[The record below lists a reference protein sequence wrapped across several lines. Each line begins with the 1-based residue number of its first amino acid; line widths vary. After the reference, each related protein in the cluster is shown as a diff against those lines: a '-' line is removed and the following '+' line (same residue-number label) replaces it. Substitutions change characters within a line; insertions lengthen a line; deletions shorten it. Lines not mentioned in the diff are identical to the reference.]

1 MSKREI
7 FDNIEEVGLLYKE
20 ETGEIISTIPP
31 APPADT
37 TEEFKYIGGY
47 TSRIDG
53 KRIATGKAPFAQDI
67 KLKGMLIGK
76 ILRSPHAK
84 AEVMGI
90 DLGAAQKLKGVKAAI
105 KLTNGTV
112 NYVGQQVA
120 AVAAVDEKTAEKA
133 LALIKVDY
141 NPLPHTV
148 TEEKCQEE
156 GSPQVHSKN
165 PNVTKFRD
173 YKRGDVEAGFKQ
185 ADIVLERTY
194 STAVEIHHPTETHGS
209 IAKWEGNRV
218 TVWDSTQAVHS
229 VRNALA
235 RVLKIPAGQVIVI
248 KRYMGG
254 GFGSKLG
261 LNEQTVVAALL
272 AKAAQR
278 PVKVFNSRKENALC
292 VGNRPSTV
300 QEMKGGVKKDGTI
313 TALSLINYTCGGIG
327 RGDGCDVPFNEMYK
341 CDNCTVENYTLYT
354 NTGAS
359 RAMRAPGV
367 TQGTF
372 GNDGFLDELAA
383 AIGMDPLE
391 FRRKNYVTKNLGGT
405 GIPYSSK
412 GLDQCYE
419 LGAKA
424 IGWERRNPRPG
435 EGSGKFRRGIGMASQ
450 IWWGAG
456 VPGTKADVCVYADGT
471 VEARCGTQDIGCGTR
486 THMAV
491 VAAETLGLAPED
503 ITVKLGNS
511 DYPYAPIS
519 GGSLTVPSVAPAVR
533 DAALKAADWLKQL
546 AADRLKVETDNIV
559 LADKKLFAA
568 DDPEKSVTIAQL
580 ARQIRRE
587 TVFHGER
594 KGLPQGYAYNS
605 FGAHF
610 AEVEV
615 DTETGKI
622 RVIKV
627 VAAHDVGRVIN
638 KKTAESQVI
647 GGITQGIS
655 ATLFEQRILDQ
666 NTGTLVNPNLRDYK
680 IATSQDIPEI
690 VPIFVDIIDPR
701 INILGTKGLGEPP
714 RIPVSAAIGNAVY
727 NAIGV
732 PVREIP
738 MTPDKVLAVLK
749 QKEALT

>member
-1 MSKREI
+1 MSKYEI
-7 FDNIEEVGLLYKE
+7 FDNVEEAGLLYRK
-20 ETGEIISTIPP
+20 ETGEIISDIPP
-31 APPADT
+31 APQSDPA
-37 TEEFKYIGGY
+37 EEFKLIGKS
-47 TSRIDG
+47 TARIDG
-53 KRIATGKAPFAQDI
+53 KRIVTGRAPFTHDI

-84 AEVMGI
+84 AEVAAV
-90 DLGAAQKLKGVKAAI
+90 DLSAAKKLKGVKAAME
-105 KLTNGTV
+105 LHNGQV
-112 NYVGQQVA
+112 NYAGQQVA
-120 AVAAVDEKTAEKA
+120 AVAAIDEKTAEKA
-133 LALIKVDY
+133 LDLIQVDY

-156 GSPQVHSKN
+156 GSPQVHSQN
-165 PNVTKFRD
+165 PNVHKYRENA
-173 YKRGDVEAGFKQ
+173 RGDIEAGFQ
-185 ADIVLERTY
+185 EADVVMEQTY
-194 STAVEIHHPTETHGS
+194 TTGVEIHHPTETHGS

-229 VRNALA
+229 VRNGLA
-235 RVLKIPAGQVIVI
+235 RVLRIPAGRVVVI
-248 KRYMGG
+248 KKYMGG
-254 GFGSKLG
+254 GFGCKLG

-272 AKAAQR
+272 AKDTQR
-278 PVKVFNSRKENALC
+278 PVKVINSRKDNALC
-292 VGNRPSTV
+292 VGNRPSTR

-313 TALSLINYTCGGIG
+313 TALSLVNYTCGGIG
-327 RGDGCDVPFNEMYK
+327 RGDGCDTPFQELYK
-341 CDNCTVENYTLYT
+341 CDNCSVENYTLYT

-372 GNDGFLDELAA
+372 GNDGFIDELAE
-383 AIGMDPLE
+383 AINMDPLE
-391 FRRKNYVTKNLGGT
+391 FRKKNYTTKNLGDT

-412 GLDQCYE
+412 GLDKCYD
-419 LGAKA
+419 LGAEA
-424 IGWERRNPRPG
+424 IGWDRRNSPAG
-435 EGSGKFRRGIGMASQ
+435 AGSGKLRRGIGMASQ

-456 VPGTKADVCVYADGT
+456 VPGTKADISIYADGS

-491 VAAETLGLAPED
+491 VAAETLGMAPED

-519 GGSLTVPSVAPAVR
+519 GGSLTVPSVAPAIR
-533 DAALKAADWLKQL
+533 DAALQASAWLKQL
-546 AADRLKVETDNIV
+546 AAARLEVEPDNMV
-559 LADKKLFAA
+559 LADKKLFSV
-568 DDPEKSVTIAQL
+568 DDPDKSVTISQL
-580 ARQIRRE
+580 TRRVGRE

-594 KGLPQGYAYNS
+594 KGLPEGYAYNS

-610 AEVEV
+610 VEVEV
-615 DTETGKI
+615 DTETGNI

-627 VAAHDVGRVIN
+627 VAAHDIGRVIN

-647 GGITQGIS
+647 GGITQGLS
-655 ATLFEQRILDQ
+655 AALFEQRILDQ

-680 IATSQDIPEI
+680 IATSLDIPEI

-714 RIPVSAAIGNAVY
+714 RIPISAAIGNAVY
-727 NAIGV
+727 NAIGI
-732 PVREIP
+732 PIRRLP
-738 MTPDKVLAVLK
+738 MTPDLVLAAWK
-749 QKEALT
+749 QKEAV